1 MFILLLLPSLSAP
14 PSITNAPIERVHV
27 EVGKDLTLTCNA
39 SGDPQ
44 PNITWTKDGVP
55 MSFSSDAFH
64 QFRLT
69 DVQSED
75 SGSYKCTASNG
86 YGSDATTVSRVDVKC
101 EN

>member
-1 MFILLLLPSLSAP
+1 MFILLLLSSLSAP

-27 EVGKDLTLTCNA
+27 EAGKDLTLTCNA

-86 YGSDATTVSRVDVKC
+86 YGSDATSVSRVDVKR